1 MIEVKHVTSQNTC
14 SKTTPNLPRWQISA
28 PREEFC
34 ERLSND
40 AIGIHGWHSASGAA
54 LSGVATYLKSRDECM
69 TNLPI
74 SEFSAPKYQRISRKG
89 EALTIYSNQIQSRV
103 QESRFLQVSA
113 MIQLEKLR
121 RAKKTPKVPMKIGNF
136 LLCGVLKDP
145 QHARRPKGATTTK
158 RRVFSAFHLVMKVS
172 SLLGLCYRTSTYGT
186 MLERKRSERRKRESG
201 ARRKERKE
209 SEKKVMST

>member
-1 MIEVKHVTSQNTC
+1 MTSQNTC

-186 MLERKRSERRKRESG
+186 TTRMLERKKRAKEEERAAGEEKSE
-201 ARRKERKE
+201 E
-209 SEKKVMST
+209 SEKSHES